1 MIRYCDKC
9 GVAITNGGHKSA
21 SSGIFRGTPI
31 ICDKCY
37 SEEIAM
43 AKTAV
48 KGVGLLARLW
58 IGIVSGLA
66 LTGGIFL
73 ILSNVGNALSNET
86 QRTVTIGVEVVAILC
101 FIASKIGQRILRS
114 KFLRFVCGVVAYF
127 TFWMSLVF
135 GIGLYFILKYG

>member
-1 MIRYCDKC
+1 
-9 GVAITNGGHKSA
+9 
-21 SSGIFRGTPI
+21 
-31 ICDKCY
+31 
-37 SEEIAM
+37 M

-66 LTGGIFL
+66 LTAGIFL